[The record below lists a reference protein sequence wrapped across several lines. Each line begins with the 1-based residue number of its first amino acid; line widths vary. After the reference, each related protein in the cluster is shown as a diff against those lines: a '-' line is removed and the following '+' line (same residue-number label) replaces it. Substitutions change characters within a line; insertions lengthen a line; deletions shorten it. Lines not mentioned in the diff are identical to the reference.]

1 MKVLGLCGSPATPSK
16 TLIAVKKAVDYALVA
31 DPSISAEVINIRD
44 YDVKFC
50 NGQDSSSY
58 EGDTQAIIQKIVE
71 ADALIIGTPMYRGSY
86 TGILKNIFDIIPNDA
101 LVGKPIG
108 LIATG
113 GSDHHFLAIE
123 HELKPLLGFF
133 LAYPLPGAVYANNSH
148 YSDLS
153 LVDTGILD
161 RLQKLA
167 QDVLKF
173 SNHMPKD
180 LVGAPGPVIARKSLL
195 HG

>member
-1 MKVLGLCGSPATPSK
+1 MKILGLCGSPTAPSK
-16 TLIAVKKAVDYALVA
+16 TLIAVQKAIDYAVEF

-44 YDVKFC
+44 YDVQFC
-50 NGQDSSSY
+50 NAQESHKY
-58 EGDTQAIIQKIVE
+58 EGDTQKIIGKIVE

-101 LVGKPIG
+101 LIGKPIG

-133 LAYPLPGAVYANNSH
+133 LAYPLPGAVYANNTH
-148 YSDLS
+148 YSDSS
-153 LVDTGILD
+153 LIDAGILE

-167 QDVLKF
+167 QDVVNF
-173 SNHMPKD
+173 SKLIPKE
-180 LVGAPGPVIARKSLL
+180 LVGAAGPVITRKSLL